1 MLIDPSAFKKA
12 VGKGCQVPGQ
22 KCQRDHFKRL
32 LIQSIQEAGLAPL
45 LGGIEHAE
53 AIVRAMDLQRMSRR
67 EPALGRL
74 LQGLEKR
81 MRQWKTP

>member
-1 MLIDPSAFKKA
+1 
-12 VGKGCQVPGQ
+12 
-22 KCQRDHFKRL
+22 
-32 LIQSIQEAGLAPL
+32 
-45 LGGIEHAE
+45 
-53 AIVRAMDLQRMSRR
+53 MDLQRMSRR